1 MSVRAGLNLRGGSH
15 PVRGAVSHSRRH
27 HRAVETRRV
36 VALVWRRGIRAVG
49 VDGVAVGCAMAYH
62 LRVVVRSTMSV
73 WKKAV
78 QARRMVRQAA
88 DRAARRTSLR
98 VLTSEIRMLQQSLS
112 DDRGVAR
119 RVEAEFRARK
129 AKQRD

>member
-1 MSVRAGLNLRGGSH
+1 M
-15 PVRGAVSHSRRH
+15 
-27 HRAVETRRV
+27 
-36 VALVWRRGIRAVG
+36 RAVG
-49 VDGVAVGCAMAYH
+49 VDGVAVGCAMACH

-119 RVEAEFRARK
+119 RVEAEYRARK